1 MLEWNI
7 KITSALNRYD
17 NKRMLNQVE
26 TCYNWYKK
34 QNKTKQNKTK
44 QKNKKIKKQKQQQQ
58 QQKNRQVIY
67 SALCLPNFIIQAATV
82 HLTRYSLTTMAQE
95 RPYQF

>member
-34 QNKTKQNKTK
+34 QNKTKQNKNKK
-44 QKNKKIKKQKQQQQ
+44 QKTKNKKQTKQNKNKNKKTK
-58 QQKNRQVIY
+58 KPVR
-67 SALCLPNFIIQAATV
+67 
-82 HLTRYSLTTMAQE
+82 
-95 RPYQF
+95 